1 VNLMEPVT
9 VVCSSACTVTHVIS
23 TSIPLLELTLEQGS
37 QIAGAILLV
46 WGVAFVYRVIA
57 QHLSGKTST
66 SESESST

>member
-1 VNLMEPVT
+1 MEPVT

-46 WGVAFVYRVIA
+46 WGVGYVYRVIA
-57 QHLSGKTST
+57 QHLSGNTST
-66 SESESST
+66 SESESSS